1 MCDLKIQY
9 CDENITVFVISDN
22 EKERLYFLIYVPEDG
37 VSEIYD
43 NYLRKMDVINIDNW
57 FQVNTRQ
64 RYSHRAVLDMST
76 AFLNGLNSSYSLD
89 DITTLAKQSCSV
101 VKDFLFHTDLISKY
115 VRTYD
120 IESADVGKI
129 DSIITNIRD
138 NWDIL
143 LIEIGRDEFL
153 NRLKRWVK
161 YCRNNHSDS
170 VPIFEKFID
179 RLSGEM
185 GEPLYPDTGGYDK
198 QLERRVLA
206 NILIGR
212 NKFKNIPDKL
222 LGQVDELQTRRL

>member
-1 MCDLKIQY
+1 MCVLKIQY
-9 CDENITVFVISDN
+9 CDRNVTAFTIFGNGE
-22 EKERLYFLIYVPEDG
+22 ERLYFLIYVPEDG

-43 NYLRKMDVINIDNW
+43 NELQKMDIINIDDW

-64 RYSHRAVLDMST
+64 RYSHRSVLDMSA

-89 DITTLAKQSCSV
+89 DITILTRQSCGT

-120 IESADVGKI
+120 IESADVGEI
-129 DSIITNIRD
+129 DSVITNIRD
-138 NWDIL
+138 NWDTL
-143 LIEIGRDEFL
+143 LVGIGRDEFL

-161 YCRNNHSDS
+161 YCRNNYSDG

-179 RLSGEM
+179 RLSGKM
-185 GEPLYPDTGGYDK
+185 GEPSYPDTGGYDE

-206 NILIGR
+206 SVLIGR
-212 NKFKNIPDKL
+212 NKFKNISDKL
-222 LGQVDELQTRRL
+222 LGQVDELQARRL